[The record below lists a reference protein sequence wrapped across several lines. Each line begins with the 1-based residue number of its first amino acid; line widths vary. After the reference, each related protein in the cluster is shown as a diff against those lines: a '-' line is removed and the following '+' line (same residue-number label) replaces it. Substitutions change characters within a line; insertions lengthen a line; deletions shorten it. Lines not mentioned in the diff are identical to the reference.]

1 MLCEAY
7 HLTSVLEINWQII
20 VTVSNVCGV
29 VMEGG
34 WSGYQKVAGLR
45 PISSMTHHCCVTP
58 GCSRRIVPVIS
69 VR

>member
-34 WSGYQKVAGLR
+34 WASYQKVAGLR
-45 PISSMTHHCCVTP
+45 PISSMTHHCCVP
-58 GCSRRIVPVIS
+58 QVVPEGLS
-69 VR
+69 L